1 VRIHGLLLASTLP
14 CALLAC
20 GGGTPAPAAPTPDPA
35 SAASAGTPS
44 ASATPAP
51 SSAASA
57 PPAAPADDKYEDA
70 ETDPTTLQ
78 PLFDKGGRPSFP
90 KATGSPATCWQQ
102 VSLTGSAEKD
112 YDALAAKCGA
122 PTGAVPYVKPALG
135 KLHSVKDKRDTY
147 LLHLQGGLCY
157 RYFGV
162 ADGTVKD
169 LDILILQAKG
179 ALVGDD
185 KATGP
190 IAIIEMDKA
199 WCQDRDVDYQFG
211 VEVDG
216 TGTGNYVFGVWAQ
229 AK

>member
-1 VRIHGLLLASTLP
+1 MRNLIALLPVA
-14 CALLAC
+14 ALLAC
-20 GGGTPAPAAPTPDPA
+20 GSKTPPAAAPPADAPSAAPADSSAATPAASA
-35 SAASAGTPS
+35 SAAA
-44 ASATPAP
+44 AT
-51 SSAASA
+51 
-57 PPAAPADDKYEDA
+57 PADDKYEDV
-70 ETDPTTLQ
+70 ETDPTTLT
-78 PLFDKGGRPSFP
+78 PLFDKGSRPTFP
-90 KATGSPATCWQQ
+90 KATGSAATCWQQ
-102 VSLTGSAEKD
+102 VALTGNAEHD
-112 YDALAAKCGA
+112 FDGLEAKCGT
-122 PTGAVPYVKPALG
+122 PTGAVRYVKPAKG

-190 IAIIEMDKA
+190 VAIIEMDKA
-199 WCQDRDVDYQFG
+199 WCQDKDVDYQFA

>member
-1 VRIHGLLLASTLP
+1 MRKNLILSGLLG
-14 CALLAC
+14 CAALVAC
-20 GGGTPAPAAPTPDPA
+20 GGSAPPPATPASPATPDTPATSA
-35 SAASAGTPS
+35 SA

-51 SSAASA
+51 VPAAS
-57 PPAAPADDKYEDA
+57 AAPADDEYVDA
-70 ETDPTTLQ
+70 ETDPTTLT
-78 PLFDKGGRPSFP
+78 PLFDKTSRPSFP
-90 KATGSPATCWQQ
+90 KATGSAATCWQT
-102 VSLTGSAEKD
+102 VSLQGDSQKD
-112 YDALAAKCGA
+112 YDQLAAKCGT
-122 PTGAVPYVKPALG
+122 PTGAVPYAKPAIG

-185 KATGP
+185 KTVGP
-190 IAIIEMDKA
+190 VAIIEMDKA
-199 WCQDRDVDYQFG
+199 WCQDRDVDYQFA

-216 TGTGNYVFGVWAQ
+216 VGTGKYVFGVWAQ
-229 AK
+229 PK

>member
-1 VRIHGLLLASTLP
+1 VRNLILVPIA
-14 CALLAC
+14 ALLAC
-20 GGGTPAPAAPTPDPA
+20 GGSKTPPAAAPPADAPSATPAAA
-35 SAASAGTPS
+35 SAASS
-44 ASATPAP
+44 
-51 SSAASA
+51 
-57 PPAAPADDKYEDA
+57 AAPAASTASASSVDDKYDDV
-70 ETDPTTLQ
+70 ETDPTTLT
-78 PLFDKGGRPSFP
+78 PLFDKGSRPTFP
-90 KATGSPATCWQQ
+90 KATGSAATCWQS
-102 VSLTGSAEKD
+102 VALTGNAEKD
-112 YDALAAKCGA
+112 FDGLEAKCGT
-122 PTGAVPYVKPALG
+122 PTGAVRYVKPAKG

-190 IAIIEMDKA
+190 VAIIEMDKT
-199 WCQDRDVDYQFG
+199 WCQDRDVDYQFA

-216 TGTGNYVFGVWAQ
+216 QGTGSYVFGVWAQ
-229 AK
+229 PK